1 MGFSAQD
8 DRDLCRV
15 VLLPQGK
22 RRIANVNVPLPPVVE
37 APLFLT
43 AAL

>member
-1 MGFSAQD
+1 MGLSAQG
-8 DRDLCRV
+8 DRDLCCI

-22 RRIANVNVPLPPVVE
+22 RRIANVNATSPLVE
-37 APLFLT
+37 APLLLT